1 MKSSV
6 SVVFQTDEI
15 CGAAGI
21 SVEVLTAIVENGIVE
36 PESDGESW
44 QFDVD
49 ALAVVKR
56 AARLKYDLEIDWPGI
71 AFAMDILDE
80 LDSLREENRMLK
92 QRLDRFIQS

>member
-6 SVVFQTDEI
+6 SVVFQADEI

-21 SVEVLTAIVENGIVE
+21 SIEVLTAIVENGIVE
-36 PESDGESW
+36 PEAVGQSW
-44 QFDVD
+44 QFDLD

-71 AFAMDILDE
+71 ALAIDILGE
-80 LDSLREENRMLK
+80 LDSLREENRMLR
-92 QRLDRFIQS
+92 QRLDRFIQN